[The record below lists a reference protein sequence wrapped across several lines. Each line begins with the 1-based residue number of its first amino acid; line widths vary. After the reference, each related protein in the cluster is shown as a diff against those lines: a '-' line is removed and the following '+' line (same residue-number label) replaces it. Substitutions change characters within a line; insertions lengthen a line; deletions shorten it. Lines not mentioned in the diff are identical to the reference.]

1 MLRSAGKGIDSLAVT
16 FVRPLAHP
24 SGFPASQAKSL
35 RRLLNFSSLV
45 RLRRRSN
52 PLLGFLSFSFH
63 NRKASFRMLRSA
75 GKGIDSLAVT
85 FVRPLA
91 HPSGFPASQAKSLR
105 RLLNFSS
112 LVRLRRRSNPLLG
125 FLSFSFHNRKASF
138 RMLRSAGKGTRTL
151 DVQLGKLTLYQLSY
165 SRDKSNIVNVSFS
178 VKYRWRKSRNFLS
191 LEHEFSFWRYRGIS
205 CGRSGHG
212 CLLLLGSIRTQKV
225 FLGIVYR
232 LFYSERQ
239 AEGRRGALSG
249 TFRHGEGN
257 SRDGVE
263 VFSGKSSATEVSLQV
278 LPGQAPV
285 FAGFPGK
292 HHRKR
297 SLSTVVLIPC
307 FACFQFQRRFEAGYV
322 RSRRFGFRF
331 YDSHAL
337 CS

>member
-1 MLRSAGKGIDSLAVT
+1 MLRSAGKGTDSLAVT
-16 FVRPLAHP
+16 AIRPLARP

-35 RRLLNFSSLV
+35 RRLLNIASLV

-52 PLLGFLSFSFH
+52 PFLVFSPF
-63 NRKASFRMLRSA
+63 
-75 GKGIDSLAVT
+75 SL
-85 FVRPLA
+85 
-91 HPSGFPASQAKSLR
+91 HS
-105 RLLNFSS
+105 
-112 LVRLRRRSNPLLG
+112 
-125 FLSFSFHNRKASF
+125 RKASF

-191 LEHEFSFWRYRGIS
+191 LEHEFSFWRYCGIS

-212 CLLLLGSIRTQKV
+212 SLFLLGFLRTQKV

-249 TFRHGEGN
+249 TLRHGKGN

-263 VFSGKSSATEVSLQV
+263 IFPGKSSATEVALQV
-278 LPGQAPV
+278 LSGKAPV
-285 FAGFPGK
+285 FAGFPGELN
-292 HHRKR
+292 RKR
-297 SLSTVVLIPC
+297 RRTSVVLFPC
-307 FACFQFQRRFEAGYV
+307 FACFQFQRRFEAGCM

-337 CS
+337 CSRHGFRSGYGFYPRHGFPGFVESFPENANKLKLNTN